1 MNIKRLLSVSIVASF
16 IAVLPLT
23 VNAASDEL
31 ISAAKKEGEV
41 TVYSITSR
49 ISNAAKAFEAKYG
62 IKVNA
67 HNLKGF
73 ELITKITKEAESGI
87 SGADFVIAQDSGRV
101 FGELIKPGFVYNYVP
116 EDMVDII
123 PKEYQNPLA
132 FSFITK
138 VFTYNSETYTHP
150 PVSNVWELTDPKWKG
165 KFFFK
170 DPLKEGVNA
179 NFLTMITSPEFSTKL
194 EEAYE
199 RYAGKK
205 IKLSTPNAGYE
216 WIKGI
221 TNNELVM
228 FTSDT
233 KMSAALGVKGNNVD
247 AVSLGTYSKLRY
259 RDKKN
264 LALMPIMGMEP
275 FAGFY
280 YPSFLLIAKN
290 AKNTN
295 AAKLFIEFLLTEEGF
310 EPWSGSLGTYSSNP
324 NIKPFPGDNHLS
336 VWSQLLVGEDP
347 EYTFENRV
355 DVEDFWNDHI
365 Y

>member
-1 MNIKRLLSVSIVASF
+1 MKILTTIAKSLILFFALL
-16 IAVLPLT
+16 PMT
-23 VNAASDEL
+23 VNAASNKL
-31 ISAAKKEGEV
+31 INAAKSEGEV

-49 ISNAAKAFEAKYG
+49 IANAAKAFEAKYG

-73 ELITKITKEAESGI
+73 ELITKITKEGKSGV
-87 SGADFVIAQDSGRV
+87 SGADFVLAQDSGRV

-116 EDMVDII
+116 EDMANII
-123 PKEYQNPLA
+123 PKKFQNPLA

-150 PVSNVWELTDPKWKG
+150 PVTNVWELTDPKWKG

-179 NFLTMITSPEFSTKL
+179 NFLTMIPSPEFAKKL
-194 EEAYE
+194 EEAYI

-205 IKLSTPNAGYE
+205 LKLTTPNAGYE
-216 WIKGI
+216 WIKRI
-221 TNNELVM
+221 IDNKLVM

-259 RDKKN
+259 RVKKN

-275 FAGFY
+275 FAGFH
-280 YPSFLLIAKN
+280 YPSFLLMTKN
-290 AKNTN
+290 AKNKN
-295 AAKLFIEFLLTEEGF
+295 AAMLFIEYLLTEEGF
-310 EPWSGSLGTYSSNP
+310 KPWSGSLGTYSSNP
-324 NIKPFPGDNHLS
+324 SIKPYPGDNYFS
-336 VWSQLLVGEDP
+336 VWSQVLVGEDP
-347 EYTFENRV
+347 EFTFENRV
-355 DVEDFWNDHI
+355 DVEDFWNNSI